1 MKAIIAGATGLVG
14 NLILNEV
21 IFDNDFSEVRI
32 FVRKSTGIISSKS
45 KEIVDPLKDI
55 SALSSEIQGNV
66 LFNALGTTIKKAG
79 SKEEQQRID
88 RDLPVAFAKIAS
100 RNGVKIMINIS
111 SVGANLKGG
120 FYLKTKAEMENGT
133 ERYFPESVFHFRPG
147 LLAGNRK
154 EFRLAEKIASGVM
167 KVIDPILIGSL
178 KKYRSMP
185 VEKLAKAMVSLSKNL
200 PESLLFCTIRKLC
213 NVFDLETFFN
223 LTAGNHETNKHLFE
237 KIPGDWCMWS

>member
-1 MKAIIAGATGLVG
+1 MKAIIIGATGLVG
-14 NLILNEV
+14 NLIFKEV
-21 IFDNDFSEVRI
+21 LSDNDFSEVRI
-32 FVRKSTGIISSKS
+32 FVRKSTGIINPKL
-45 KEIVDPLKDI
+45 KEIISPMNEI
-55 SALSSEIQGNV
+55 SALSSEIQGDV

-100 RNGVKIMINIS
+100 ENGVKMMINVS
-111 SVGANLKGG
+111 SVGASLKGG

-133 ERYFPESVFHFRPG
+133 MKFFPKSVFQFRPG

-167 KVIDPILIGSL
+167 KIIDPIMIGSL

-185 VEKLAKAMVSLSKNL
+185 VEKLAKAMVRLSKNPAGKPSVL
-200 PESLLFCTIRKLC
+200 YYPEIIKCI
-213 NVFDLETFFN
+213 
-223 LTAGNHETNKHLFE
+223 
-237 KIPGDWCMWS
+237 